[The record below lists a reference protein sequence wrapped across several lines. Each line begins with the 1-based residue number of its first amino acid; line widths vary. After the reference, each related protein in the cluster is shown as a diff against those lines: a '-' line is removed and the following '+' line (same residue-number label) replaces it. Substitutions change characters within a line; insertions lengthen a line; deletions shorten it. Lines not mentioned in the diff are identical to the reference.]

1 MEQSTFSLVKI
12 KQFLKKHTHTHDIFI
27 KNGIEKGRMR
37 AYNMHI
43 IEVFYMRNAKKRFS
57 FVSNVALVVMLVLVV
72 ISVATNLFI
81 STNQTLRDIG
91 YPGTFRAL
99 FDYSLYADGHPARF
113 AGQILSNL
121 VAYVYMF
128 AALLLFV
135 LSLALVKHDKGAKA
149 KCAFIALL
157 VLVPATLGLTG
168 GMINFFGEGY
178 RTLMELGGPN
188 AAGLIGLTLATFALD
203 FAYLFFAA
211 LSLFYGLRIAVKV
224 NKGELVEEPEEQCC
238 CGGHQETP
246 EEKAAREE
254 KEAADRVAL
263 LDDIRKIVREELNRL
278 DRVVIAKEA
287 PVVYARPKQEP
298 APAPAPAPKP
308 APAPVEEE
316 EDDEKRKSAQRI
328 PFAQKMVK
336 AEKDLQDKYNELK
349 NEILAYGAKSRV
361 SISGDTFRLH
371 RKAYVKITLVG
382 KTLKVYFALDP
393 RDFVDSPIPVA
404 DASDKAS
411 YEEVPALLKVKSNL
425 SVKRAKELVAQAME
439 KDGIK
444 KEQDADN
451 HNWIRDLRAELK
463 AKK

>member
-1 MEQSTFSLVKI
+1 
-12 KQFLKKHTHTHDIFI
+12 
-27 KNGIEKGRMR
+27 
-37 AYNMHI
+37 
-43 IEVFYMRNAKKRFS
+43 MRNAKKRFS

-81 STNQTLRDIG
+81 STNQVLREMG

-135 LSLALVKHDKGAKA
+135 LSLVLVKHDKVAKA

-157 VLVPATLGLTG
+157 VLVPATFGLTG
-168 GMINFFGEGY
+168 GIINFFGEGY
-178 RTLMELGGPN
+178 GTLMALGGPN
-188 AAGLIGLTLATFALD
+188 AAGMIGLTLATFALD
-203 FAYLFFAA
+203 LVYLVFAA
-211 LSLFYGLRIAVKV
+211 LSLFFGLRIAVKV
-224 NKGELVEEPEEQCC
+224 NKGELVEEPEECC
-238 CGGHQETP
+238 CGRHEETP

-263 LDDIRKIVREELNRL
+263 LEDIRKIVREELNRL

-287 PVVYARPKQEP
+287 PVVYTKPQPEP
-298 APAPAPAPKP
+298 Q
-308 APAPVEEE
+308 PAPVEEEE
-316 EDDEKRKSAQRI
+316 EDDEKRKSAPRV

-336 AEKDLQDKYNELK
+336 ADKDLQDKYNELK

-382 KTLKVYFALDP
+382 KTLKVYFALNP
-393 RDFVDSPIPVA
+393 RDYVDSPIPVT

-439 KDGIK
+439 KDGVK
-444 KEQDADN
+444 KESDPED
-451 HNWIRDLRAELK
+451 HNWIRDLRAELR

>member
-1 MEQSTFSLVKI
+1 
-12 KQFLKKHTHTHDIFI
+12 
-27 KNGIEKGRMR
+27 
-37 AYNMHI
+37 
-43 IEVFYMRNAKKRFS
+43 MRNAKKTFS

-81 STNQTLRDIG
+81 STNQVLREAG

-121 VAYVYMF
+121 VAYVYML
-128 AALLLFV
+128 AALVLFV
-135 LSLALVKHDKGAKA
+135 LSLVLVKHDKFAKA

-157 VLVPATLGLTG
+157 VLVPATFGLTG
-168 GMINFFGEGY
+168 GIINFFGEGY
-178 RTLMELGGPN
+178 GTLMSLGGPN
-188 AAGLIGLTLATFALD
+188 AAGMIGLTLATFALD
-203 FAYLFFAA
+203 LVYLVFAG
-211 LSLFYGLRIAVKV
+211 LSLFFGLRIAVKV
-224 NKGELVEEPEEQCC
+224 NKGELVEEPEECC
-238 CGGHQETP
+238 CGRHEETP

-263 LDDIRKIVREELNRL
+263 LEDIRKIVREELDRL

-287 PVVYARPKQEP
+287 PVVYSKPKEE
-298 APAPAPAPKP
+298 PKP
-308 APAPVEEE
+308 EPVEEEE
-316 EDDEKRKSAQRI
+316 EDDEKRKSAPRV
-328 PFAQKMVK
+328 PFAEKMVK

-393 RDFVDSPIPVA
+393 RDYVDSPIPVT

-425 SVKRAKELVAQAME
+425 SVKRAKELVASAME

-444 KEQDADN
+444 KEEDAKD
-451 HNWIRDLRAELK
+451 HNWIRDLRADLR